1 MGTYRNTLQKLVK
14 AYPNSPEAKEAQK
27 MLKEGAKGATR

>member
-1 MGTYRNTLQKLVK
+1 LQKLVK

-27 MLKEGAKGATR
+27 LLNQSSKDATH